1 MPSLTATNVRN
12 STMKTTH
19 LVFVAVTLI
28 TLSSC
33 TYVRLTPEGENVAV
47 LTQSEVAGCNRTG
60 TTTVEV
66 LDKVVINRNPE
77 RVALEL
83 RTLARNRAADRGD
96 AIVASS
102 EVGDGEQAFVIY
114 RCRD

>member
-1 MPSLTATNVRN
+1 METRRLFLIAALLF
-12 STMKTTH
+12 TMS
-19 LVFVAVTLI
+19 F

-47 LTQSEVAGCNRTG
+47 LTQGEVADCVRTG

-66 LDKVVINRNPE
+66 LEKVIINRNSD
-77 RVALEL
+77 RVTQEL
-83 RTLARNRAADRGD
+83 RTLARNRAVDRGD

-102 EVGDGEQAFVIY
+102 AVEDGEQSFVVY
-114 RCRD
+114 RCRG

>member
-1 MPSLTATNVRN
+1 
-12 STMKTTH
+12 MKTTH

-83 RTLARNRAADRGD
+83 RTFARNRAADRGD
-96 AIVASS
+96 AIVPSS
-102 EVGDGEQAFVIY
+102 DVEDGEQSFVIY